1 MTPVRRGLLL
11 LLLLAASGCSV
22 QFAYNNLDRL
32 ARWSLSD
39 YVDMD
44 SAQRAYFDAAF
55 DDLWVWHRGN
65 HLPQYAD
72 FLDTVAVGFADGT
85 SAAEMQ
91 RLVDR
96 VVAWA
101 EEVQE
106 RAMPATVDM
115 LASLSDAQ
123 VEALAR
129 TLAEGNR
136 EMAEPELDVPLEE
149 IRTLWQEEFTERF
162 TRFSGRLTSVQRA
175 YLSSRAEDYLPE
187 RVLWAEYRERWQAD
201 LLALLQHRGD
211 ADGFGRGLRELI
223 AHRELYYGHE
233 LSEVSEHN
241 VVLLRETSVWL
252 VNSLTDRQRQRFAD
266 RLTGLADDF
275 RQLAARG

>member
-1 MTPVRRGLLL
+1 VTYFRRSLAL

-22 QFAYNNLDRL
+22 QLAYNNLDRL

-44 SAQRAYFDAAF
+44 SAQRAYFDTAF
-55 DDLWVWHRGN
+55 DDLWVWHRAS

-72 FLDTVAVGFADGT
+72 FLETVAVRFADGT

-106 RAMPATVDM
+106 RAMPATVGM

-123 VEALAR
+123 VEALAS
-129 TLAEGNR
+129 TLAERNR
-136 EMAEPELDVPLEE
+136 EVAEPELDVPLEE
-149 IRTLWQEEFTERF
+149 IRALWQEEFTERF

-187 RVLWAEYRERWQAD
+187 RVLWAEYRERWQGD
-201 LLALLQHRGD
+201 LLALLQYRD
-211 ADGFGRGLRELI
+211 DPEAFERGLRELI
-223 AHRELYYGHE
+223 AHRELYYGPE
-233 LSEVSEHN
+233 LNAIYEHN

-266 RLTGLADDF
+266 RLTDLADDF